1 MAQIRGLAGGPAID
15 SAGTTIGA
23 IGRIYLDDRS
33 GEPAWVSVTTG
44 PAGRSEV
51 FIPLGDAQADGR
63 GLRFPHSAAVIA
75 AAPRVEA
82 VRHLDIGQEQTL
94 RVHYA
99 MASGGN
105 TTAHAGDVA
114 PEPPAQQESS
124 RPGRNSQGSNHVL
137 DPADA
142 DVMLLRE
149 EQLRTGTRRRPSTKV
164 RFRKVVIT
172 EEQTITVSVRREEL
186 RVDRMDITG
195 DSPDSDTEWVE
206 QQEHVMVL
214 HAEVPVFTMQTRP
227 VESVRITVERVAG
240 QQEVADQVRTE
251 HIAVDDDLDGA
262 PSPSS

>member
-1 MAQIRGLAGGPAID
+1 
-15 SAGTTIGA
+15 
-23 IGRIYLDDRS
+23 
-33 GEPAWVSVTTG
+33 
-44 PAGRSEV
+44 
-51 FIPLGDAQADGR
+51 
-63 GLRFPHSAAVIA
+63 
-75 AAPRVEA
+75 
-82 VRHLDIGQEQTL
+82 
-94 RVHYA
+94 
-99 MASGGN
+99 
-105 TTAHAGDVA
+105 
-114 PEPPAQQESS
+114 
-124 RPGRNSQGSNHVL
+124 
-137 DPADA
+137 
-142 DVMLLRE
+142 MLLRE